1 MTASKTRPRAKTE
14 RFELRLSADAAR
26 DLDTAATALGVSKSQ
41 FACDAVSEKA
51 LNVLARADVTLMD
64 AQMFDHMMTSLDT
77 PDPMPG
83 LTEHLADA
91 TPYKVR

>member
-1 MTASKTRPRAKTE
+1 MTATKTRSRTKTE
-14 RFELRLSADAAR
+14 RFELRLSEDIAHDLDAA
-26 DLDTAATALGVSKSQ
+26 AATLGISKSQ

-51 LNVLARADVTLMD
+51 LNVLARSDVTLMD
-64 AQMFDHMMTSLDT
+64 AQVFDRMMASLDH

>member
-1 MTASKTRPRAKTE
+1 MTATNTRSRTKTE
-14 RFELRLSADAAR
+14 RFELRLSAEIAH
-26 DLDTAATALGVSKSQ
+26 DLDEAAAALGVSKSQ

-51 LNVLARADVTLMD
+51 LHVLARADVTLMD
-64 AQMFDHMMTSLDT
+64 AQVFDQMMASLET

-91 TPYKVR
+91 TPYRMR